1 MSPFQH
7 LHTQCLILSWAQR
20 MAISQ
25 GHLLAQ
31 RVLKEAVFL
40 REYTIKVETVPIRA
54 LTRKDLCLL
63 RRRLAV
69 A

>member
-1 MSPFQH
+1 ME
-7 LHTQCLILSWAQR
+7 
-20 MAISQ
+20 ISQ